1 MLQLGLLNKLI
12 VKRQTPAGF
21 FLSDNESNEVLLP
34 NRFAPAEIAVNDEV
48 DVFLYKDSEGTII
61 ATKQTP
67 KLMLFEYALL
77 TAKTVTSHGAFFD
90 WGLEKDLM
98 VPFSRQA
105 CPIEEGEDYI
115 VYMYLD
121 EETERLTGSTKIS
134 DTLDIFITDI
144 EIGDEVSLLAYQET
158 MLGISVIVNNKYQG
172 ILYRNEVFQKVN
184 MGDRLTGYVK
194 KIRTDHKLDIS
205 LNRFGYKAVDDNTK
219 LLWEKLISNN
229 GRLDLNDKS
238 SPEDIYNELGM
249 SKKIFKKAIG
259 SLYKQKLIEI
269 TENGIISVSGKQ
281 E

>member
-21 FLSDNESNEVLLP
+21 ILSDNESNEVLLP

-61 ATKQTP
+61 ATTQTP

-105 CPIEEGEDYI
+105 CPIEEGEEYI

-184 MGDRLTGYVK
+184 LGDRLTGYVK

-205 LNRFGYKAVDDNTK
+205 LNRFGYKAVDDNMK

-269 TENGIISVSGKQ
+269 TENGIIAVSGKQ